1 MTYKEAVTQDDR
13 SEKTVY
19 PTQQDIFVTWEEV
32 QAHIEQSNKTPKKK
46 ASDAEYELVC
56 ENDGLVHDC
65 LAELKER
72 YEFDGFPASANPQTL
87 MDVFIANVR
96 LEEFQA
102 VDEDED
108 DEEESHGQS

>member
-1 MTYKEAVTQDDR
+1 MTYKEAVTHDDR
-13 SEKTVY
+13 SEKPVY
-19 PTQQDIFVTWEEV
+19 PTQQDVFVTWEEV
-32 QAHIEQSNKTPKKK
+32 QTQIQQPNKTPKKK
-46 ASDAEYELVC
+46 ISDAEYELVC

-72 YEFDGFPASANPQTL
+72 YEFDGFLESANPQTL

-96 LEEFQA
+96 LEEFQT

-108 DEEESHGQS
+108 DEEESHM